1 MCWDS
6 GEWNREA
13 KWATEHRLRSSEWR
27 GGSSI
32 SDRTQ
37 VVRDAYAAF
46 AAGDRSFYE
55 QRLSDDF
62 LFSAPP
68 DPKLDRDGYFE
79 RCWPGSGRRQ
89 DFDFVRL
96 IESDDEVIV
105 TYETTTSSGGRGRN
119 TEVVTFDDEDKI
131 TRMEVYFGW
140 KLE

>member
-1 MCWDS
+1 M
-6 GEWNREA
+6 
-13 KWATEHRLRSSEWR
+13 
-27 GGSSI
+27 

-37 VVRDAYAAF
+37 IVQDAYAAF
-46 AAGDRSFYE
+46 AAGDRGFYE

-79 RCWPGSGRRQ
+79 RCWPGSGRGQ

-96 IESDDEVIV
+96 IESGDEVVV

-140 KLE
+140 NVE